1 MLLLQD
7 NSDLIH
13 QLIQSERVHKSSNH
27 SRIKILYMLIDA
39 GADVNATDA
48 YNQTPLWLAMK
59 YGNVAVVQVLLQCG
73 ANTLLIYGSFS
84 FWDWLHPDVAA
95 HCK

>member
-1 MLLLQD
+1 
-7 NSDLIH
+7 
-13 QLIQSERVHKSSNH
+13 
-27 SRIKILYMLIDA
+27 MLIDA
-39 GADVNATDA
+39 GADVNAIDT

-73 ANTLLIYGSFS
+73 ANTLLTYGTFTL
-84 FWDWLHPDVAA
+84 WDWLHPDVAA